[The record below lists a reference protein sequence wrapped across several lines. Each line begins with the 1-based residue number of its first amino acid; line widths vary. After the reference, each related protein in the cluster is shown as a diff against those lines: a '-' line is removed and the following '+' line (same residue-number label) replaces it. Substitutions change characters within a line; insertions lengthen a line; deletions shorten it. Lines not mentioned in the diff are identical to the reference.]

1 MPPVAAPAV
10 VLTRAVRPSVRVS
23 SKPASFRALATAG
36 ALRVPTA
43 APVAPA
49 VPPVSAPIHKR
60 RTDQQ
65 RLLGT
70 LNAKAVLSDSRKEGQ
85 AMTLFWIKI
94 MAACAAQLLLVHAAK
109 KSAANVTITVY

>member
-1 MPPVAAPAV
+1 MHFMKPKIGAAGPETSELAEGL
-10 VLTRAVRPSVRVS
+10 LTDIHCSQNW
-23 SKPASFRALATAG
+23 LGQATQ
-36 ALRVPTA
+36 
-43 APVAPA
+43 
-49 VPPVSAPIHKR
+49 PPVSAPIHKR